1 MLFLE
6 HLNDTSLLS
15 SYITIT
21 LLPQIFNCPI
31 RHIPFLNTGYS
42 KKLLEVLMATNSPE
56 TDSGIETKL
65 SAEEKKFYNEVKP
78 ETGYD
83 RSIFMVGTTGAGK
96 SAFCN
101 FLANEEVFED
111 GGGFMSVSQGGA
123 CCRFQFNSED
133 VLIIDSPG
141 FCDSI
146 RKDSEIF
153 NELCKVG
160 VIAEDG
166 TDAVAVVVNGIERF
180 SDNHRK
186 AFTMMEQMGG
196 SFWEH
201 AFIVFTNEREAL
213 RRNKV
218 QTPEEYIDKVS
229 KDKKCPP
236 ILREMLLKT
245 ENRYI
250 FVDSIGCFQN
260 EEYRNVKC
268 HQIFQFINKIREIN
282 NNTPYNN
289 TIMLQGKKLFEER
302 QEADKKLKELEE
314 TLKRRDKEME
324 DERARVK
331 KEEERRTQE
340 AEETRGIRLKE
351 LGETLQLRDKGKMF
365 KWHVQEEMRTREAE
379 ETRDMELLKIKEI
392 ERLKREQAR
401 LIMENIIEKK
411 TEEIEMLRKE
421 LHNREMCIMRLKLEM
436 LENEKETKKESRME
450 MEQQLRDSKHRE
462 KLERERS
469 VTEQVRESRA
479 TEYKHNVAKEAK
491 KFDNWTDWLKRYD
504 W

>member
-1 MLFLE
+1 
-6 HLNDTSLLS
+6 
-15 SYITIT
+15 
-21 LLPQIFNCPI
+21 
-31 RHIPFLNTGYS
+31 
-42 KKLLEVLMATNSPE
+42 MATNSPE

-78 ETGYD
+78 ETGYT
-83 RSIFMVGTTGAGK
+83 RSIFMVGITGAGK

-146 RKDSEIF
+146 REDCEIF
-153 NELCKVG
+153 NELCKIG

-166 TDAVAVVVNGIERF
+166 TDAVAVVVNGLERF

-196 SFWEH
+196 SFWKH

-236 ILREMLLKT
+236 ILKEMLLKT

-250 FVDSIGCFQN
+250 FVDSIDCFQD
-260 EEYRNVKC
+260 EEYRNDKC

-282 NNTPYNN
+282 NNTRYNN
-289 TIMLQGKKLFEER
+289 TIMLQGKKFFEER
-302 QEADKKLKELEE
+302 QEADERLKELEE
-314 TLKRRDKEME
+314 TLKRRDKELE

-340 AEETRGIRLKE
+340 AAESETKMKKE
-351 LGETLQLRDKGKMF
+351 R
-365 KWHVQEEMRTREAE
+365 EEM
-379 ETRDMELLKIKEI
+379 KKEN
-392 ERLKREQAR
+392 ERLKAKFE
-401 LIMENIIEKK
+401 IEKDAEEK
-411 TEEIEMLRKE
+411 VKLLKEMHDREINGMKSKIESLEKEKKYETERRMEAEAELRHLKQNKE
-421 LHNREMCIMRLKLEM
+421 LERDRRKA
-436 LENEKETKKESRME
+436 
-450 MEQQLRDSKHRE
+450 EQ
-462 KLERERS
+462 ERES
-469 VTEQVRESRA
+469 KAV
-479 TEYKHNVAKEAK
+479 EYKQNVAKETEK
-491 KFDNWTDWLKRYD
+491 DNSWGGWLKSWYS
-504 W
+504 